1 MREIRKHIR
10 PPARYTGRT
19 QRTAWYVGILIGIGL
34 VFLAGA
40 AVAFGILAALLWITA

>member
-19 QRTAWYVGILIGIGL
+19 QRTAWYVGIVIGIGL
-34 VFLAGA
+34 VFLAGV
-40 AVAFGILAALLWITA
+40 AVAVGAVLALLWITS